1 MVLIMEDSKLTVR
14 AVERALDILLCFTD
28 ESDLGLTE
36 LATRVG
42 LHKSTVHRL
51 LASLEGKGFIIRDP
65 ASEKYKLGY
74 RVWELSANLMQ
85 SDDMSVV
92 LLPEME
98 RLRDVVGETISLYV
112 RDGHERIRI
121 QAVQSRQAVRRVAP
135 VGARLPLVVGASS
148 KILVAYA
155 DKANKDELLEEISWP
170 EGINRKAFEK
180 QLEHILEVGYATSIE
195 EREPGAASVAAPVYN
210 REGQLVAALSV
221 SGPTNRLTADRMREQ
236 ASIIIESAKLM
247 GRMIR

>member
-1 MVLIMEDSKLTVR
+1 MDDSKLTVR
-14 AVERALDILLCFTD
+14 AVERALDLLICFTD

-98 RLRDVVGETISLYV
+98 RLRDDVGETISLYV

-121 QAVQSRQAVRRVAP
+121 QAVQSKQAVRRVAP

-155 DKANKDELLEEISWP
+155 DKANQDELLEEIAWP
-170 EGINRKAFEK
+170 VGLTRSAFEK
-180 QLEHILEVGYATSIE
+180 QLVHIREVGYATSIE
-195 EREPGAASVAAPVYN
+195 EREPGAAAVAAPIFN
-210 REGQLVAALSV
+210 RAGQLVAALSI
-221 SGPTNRLTADRMREQ
+221 SGPANRLTADKMREQ
-236 ASIIIESAKLM
+236 ANMIIESARLM
-247 GRMIR
+247 GRMVR

>member
-1 MVLIMEDSKLTVR
+1 MVLTVDSKLTVR
-14 AVERALDILLCFTD
+14 AVERALDILLCFTN

-36 LATRVG
+36 LASRVG

-85 SDDMSVV
+85 SDDMPVM

-112 RDGHERIRI
+112 RDGQERIRI
-121 QAVQSRQAVRRVAP
+121 QAVQSRLAVRRVAP

-155 DKANKDELLEEISWP
+155 DKAIQDELLKEISWP
-170 EGINRKAFEK
+170 EGMNRKAFVK
-180 QLEHILEVGYATSIE
+180 QLEHIVEVGYATSIE
-195 EREPGAASVAAPVYN
+195 EREPGAAAVAAPIYN
-210 REGQLVAALSV
+210 RTGQVVAALSV
-221 SGPTNRLTADRMREQ
+221 SGPANRLTAEKMQEQ
-236 ASIIIESAKLM
+236 AGIIIESAKLM

>member
-1 MVLIMEDSKLTVR
+1 MEDSKLTVR
-14 AVERALDILLCFTD
+14 AVERALDILLCFTN

-36 LATRVG
+36 LASRVG

-135 VGARLPLVVGASS
+135 VGARLALVVGASS

-155 DKANKDELLEEISWP
+155 DKAIQHELLEEISWP
-170 EGINRKAFEK
+170 EGLSREAFMK
-180 QLEHILEVGYATSIE
+180 QIEHILEVGYATSIE
-195 EREPGAASVAAPVYN
+195 EREPGAAAVAAPIYN
-210 REGQLVAALSV
+210 RTGQLVAALSI
-221 SGPTNRLTADRMREQ
+221 SGPANRLTADKMQEQ
-236 ASIIIESAKLM
+236 AGIIIESAKLM